1 MPASLAL
8 DDYLDGLA
16 TAAARLRED
25 TTDLPDESV
34 VPTCPQWS
42 ALQLVAHTGM
52 VHRWA
57 TAIIRGDEHA
67 QAPSYSAALEED
79 GMQQPDPGG
88 WLLAGADALELT
100 LREAP
105 DDLDVFFF
113 LRDAPKPRLAWARRQ
128 CHETTIHAFDG
139 LAARLGQVPTAA
151 DAELAPRIAA
161 DGIDELLR
169 GFATRRGES
178 LRTSRLITVAIQPSD
193 VEQSWT
199 LRLSPEQASCEI
211 GLPDR
216 ADSTWTGTAAELYLG
231 LWNRGRQ
238 IGQDGLDV
246 IGFWRDNMRVEW
258 S

>member
-25 TTDLPDESV
+25 TAELPEESM

-42 ALQLVAHTGM
+42 ALQLIAHTGM

-57 TAIIRGDEHA
+57 TAVIRGDEA
-67 QAPSYSAALEED
+67 AKAPSYSAGLEEE
-79 GMQQPDPGG
+79 GMQQTDPGG
-88 WLLAGADALELT
+88 WLLAGSDALERA
-100 LREAP
+100 LRDAP
-105 DDLDVFFF
+105 ADLDVFFF
-113 LRDAPKPRLAWARRQ
+113 LNDAPESRLAWARRQ
-128 CHETTIHAFDG
+128 CHETTVHAFDA
-139 LAARLGQVPTAA
+139 LAARLGQVPSAA
-151 DAELAPRIAA
+151 DAELDPRIAA

-169 GFATRRGES
+169 GFATRRKES
-178 LRTSRLITVAIQPSD
+178 MLTSRPISVAVQPDD

-199 LRLSPEQASCEI
+199 LRLSPDGTTCDL